1 MESSSDTKEYDSSE
15 ETQQDAE
22 IDQLVDDFLK
32 RQTTTESE
40 RLGDIMLKDLS
51 VIGAGAGVC
60 FPIHPHFP

>member
-15 ETQQDAE
+15 DTQQDAE

-40 RLGDIMLKDLS
+40 RLGDIILKDLS
-51 VIGAGAGVC
+51 AIGAGAGVC
-60 FPIHPHFP
+60 FPIHTHFP